1 MGLSVVEISVE
12 AKVAYILSEYLGVSC
27 KLESC
32 LRIVEDLNVDSMG
45 VVEIVVLIGEE
56 FDIEVPPDQVARWR
70 SVMDIINTVQDVLR
84 R

>member
-1 MGLSVVEISVE
+1 
-12 AKVAYILSEYLGVSC
+12 
-27 KLESC
+27 
-32 LRIVEDLNVDSMG
+32 MG